1 MDRTPWNT
9 WKLEDADGGCK
20 AVAKRLQSGSKAV
33 AKRLQSGCKAVAK
46 AWLQTVDLAFRL
58 FQF

>member
-20 AVAKRLQSGSKAV
+20 AVAKRLQSG
-33 AKRLQSGCKAVAK
+33 CKAVAK
-46 AWLQTVDLAFRL
+46 AWLQTVHFFRG
-58 FQF
+58 